1 LDFSPKPAL
10 FKARFQTLTMNIKN
24 LKFVKWVV
32 NKKQTRHE
40 ELSIMAEFTDD
51 SGKKYEWLPRTEDLK
66 KMIRAIKSSSEINK
80 LRKEFEESF
89 NYKVRGHREYRE
101 SGDS

>member
-1 LDFSPKPAL
+1 
-10 FKARFQTLTMNIKN
+10 MNIKN

-32 NKKQTRHE
+32 NKKQTRYGD
-40 ELSIMAEFTDD
+40 LSIKAEFKDD
-51 SGKKYEWLPRTEDLK
+51 SGKKYEWLPRTEDLE

-89 NYKVRGHREYRE
+89 NDKARGHREYRE
-101 SGDS
+101 CGDS

>member
-1 LDFSPKPAL
+1 
-10 FKARFQTLTMNIKN
+10 MNIKN

-32 NKKQTRHE
+32 NKKQTGSE

-51 SGKKYEWLPRTEDLK
+51 SGKKYEWLPRTEDLG
-66 KMIRAIKSSSEINK
+66 KMIKSIKSSSEINK

-89 NYKVRGHREYRE
+89 NDKARGHREYRKC
-101 SGDS
+101 GDS